1 MGSPVAAPGA
11 VEGIA
16 ERLAGLRVA
25 REGAPAPAPG
35 CGDITARLA
44 QLSVARP

>member
-1 MGSPVAAPGA
+1 MRSPVAAPSA

-25 REGAPAPAPG
+25 REEGAPAPAPG
-35 CGDITARLA
+35 GGDIA
-44 QLSVARP
+44 QLSIGRP